1 MSTSDSI
8 SNPVQIPLTQGQIA
22 LVDEC
27 DADLLQFNWNANF
40 YPNYANGGA
49 YLAKRYV
56 KIAKGKY
63 SHISLHR
70 VILER
75 MLCRPLLSSE
85 DVDHKNLNPLDNQR
99 KNLRLATSTQNQ
111 ANRSKQK
118 NSTSGFKGVWWHTKN
133 KKWIA
138 NIRINKKTR
147 YLGSFDTP
155 EEAHERYKIE
165 ARKLFGEFARFD

>member
-1 MSTSDSI
+1 MTDTNI
-8 SNPVQIPLTQGQIA
+8 TPTPVQIPLTQGQIA

-40 YPNYANGGA
+40 YPNYSDGGA
-49 YLAKRYV
+49 YLAKRHV
-56 KIAKGKY
+56 RIAKGKY
-63 SHISLHR
+63 AQVSMHR

-75 MLCRPLLSSE
+75 ILNRPLLSTE

-99 KNLRLATSTQNQ
+99 HNLRLAISTQNQ

-147 YLGSFDTP
+147 YLGSFETP

-165 ARKLFGEFARFD
+165 AVKLFGEFARFD